1 MKEPDMYTNAKGRA
15 YSHSL
20 GNCICKIDIQ
30 TVAIRSIFISIVL
43 YSVVFIVCM
52 RMHLLSRVCTV
63 HSQTIR
69 VGWIAFYSYH
79 MRMPS
84 FGTLLNLRM
93 ICSIIVQSER
103 RCSLF
108 GASDVFNITYMSG
121 KIVSNYDLFKH
132 YNKYFYI
139 AHWSFGVYAV
149 WFGKCCCC
157 YYGCSGGVY
166 RHSSFVT
173 AWPFSSKILT
183 KCSECSVCDSWT
195 HPIISRVLCAQELRI
210 KVFDSQ
216 P

>member
-63 HSQTIR
+63 YSQTIR

-79 MRMPS
+79 MRMPP

-139 AHWSFGVYAV
+139 AHWSFGVYMLYGLASVVVVVIMVVVVVFIGTHHLSLLGLLAV
-149 WFGKCCCC
+149 KFWQNALNVQ
-157 YYGCSGGVY
+157 YAIV
-166 RHSSFVT
+166 
-173 AWPFSSKILT
+173 
-183 KCSECSVCDSWT
+183 E
-195 HPIISRVLCAQELRI
+195 RI
-210 KVFDSQ
+210 R
-216 P
+216 